1 MQFTKDSNKIII
13 GTFTSIYKREIAM
26 KSIMTFSKIALSI
39 IIIIAS
45 CSYIFAQNQHCNVKG
60 YVIDE
65 SHEPVGFAS
74 VAISNDSTFL
84 NGTLT
89 NEKGEFILQLTRSE
103 KPYLLSVSF
112 IGKKTKQI
120 SFIASAKNITL
131 DTIILENNAYLLEE
145 VQITAEQST
154 HNAVEHK
161 VISPQSVMSEV
172 KGSVLDVLK
181 AVPSISVDNE
191 DNVSIRGNSN
201 VLVLVNGLP
210 TAMTSLSAIPLAN
223 IANVEVI
230 TSPDAKYDAE
240 GTGGIINIVLKE
252 NKSEGWSGMFA
263 ANYGFNHFT
272 NANVAVNYAK
282 NGNSFRFNYNLKY
295 EDDLIDGNLNR
306 KFVDGGNWLEQKFH
320 SARTVLNN
328 NIGLGT
334 TLNLNKKNKIS
345 IDARFI
351 VPRLNTQQ
359 QFANKYETNN
369 VQYDDNRSSNVSWN
383 RENIDGT
390 ISYTH
395 IINQQSDVSI
405 KAGVSKIWGHRPSY
419 YFLENDSIGKSD
431 SGGSPLNTSTQCDF
445 KILRNNG
452 RWDAGIKFSYRQ
464 NDIYHEFY
472 DKINYQWIYSNIY
485 SNDLLHREFIPAAYM
500 MYSSN
505 TDKKFTWKAGIRA
518 EYSAVNLH
526 NEKDTLDTISN
537 HFFVGP
543 SLMINYKIKSKKED
557 LKQHISAAFN
567 SRISRPAYPQ
577 LNPYMSMIDA
587 HTFEQGNMRL
597 SPEISYHF
605 EISYGVKNKIVN
617 FSTNIYADYLKDNI
631 TQVALL
637 KGDILLLTY
646 INGLYE
652 FNTGIDVSFG
662 ATPCNW
668 FDMQFNANTYF
679 TNTRGLYS
687 GVDLDNQGL
696 VNSDNLKLSFHPIKT
711 MDIQAQYFF
720 NTPQYYPQFTTK
732 LSHYMNIG
740 ISQKF
745 LKGSLVVSLLLTDVF
760 KTNYWNIF
768 SHNSIYTLTNISIN
782 KSRMLWIGI
791 RYNFNSYKANNA
803 MKKAE
808 TDKSKIRVGL

>member
-1 MQFTKDSNKIII
+1 
-13 GTFTSIYKREIAM
+13 M
-26 KSIMTFSKIALSI
+26 KNIMTFSKIALSI

-74 VAISNDSTFL
+74 VAVASDSTFL
-84 NGTLT
+84 SGTLT
-89 NEKGEFILQLTRSE
+89 NEKGEFVLQLAKSE
-103 KPYLLSVSF
+103 KPYLLSISF
-112 IGKKTKQI
+112 IGKKAKQI
-120 SFIASAKNITL
+120 SFIANAKNITL
-131 DTIILENNAYLLEE
+131 DTIVLENNAYQLEE
-145 VQITAEQST
+145 VQISADQTT

-161 VISPQSVMSEV
+161 VISPQSVMAEV

-210 TAMTSLSAIPLAN
+210 TAMTSLSAIPSAN

-272 NANVAVNYAK
+272 NANAAVNYAK

-306 KFVDGGNWLEQKFH
+306 KFVDGGNWLEQQFH
-320 SARTVLNN
+320 SARTVFNN
-328 NIGLGT
+328 NIGIGT
-334 TLNLNKKNKIS
+334 TLRLNKKNKLI

-351 VPRLNTQQ
+351 MPRLNTQQ
-359 QFANKYETNN
+359 QFANTYGNN
-369 VQYDDNRSSNVSWN
+369 GLQYDENRNSNVSWN
-383 RENIDGT
+383 RENIDGS
-390 ISYTH
+390 IAYTH
-395 IINQQSDVSI
+395 IINPQTSDVTL
-405 KAGVSKIWGHRPSY
+405 KASVSNIWGHRPSY
-419 YFLENDSIGKSD
+419 YFLENDSIGKSN
-431 SGGSPLNTSTQCDF
+431 SGGSPLNASAQCDF
-445 KILRNNG
+445 KLIREYG
-452 RWDAGIKFSYRQ
+452 RWDAGLKFSYRQ

-472 DKINYQWIYSNIY
+472 NFDNNQWIYSNIY

-500 MYSSN
+500 LYSSN
-505 TDKKFTWKAGIRA
+505 ADKKFTWKAGIRV
-518 EYSAVNLH
+518 EYSAVSLH
-526 NEKDTLDTISN
+526 NEKDALDTISN

-543 SLMINYKIKSKKED
+543 SLMINYKIKSKKEG

-587 HTFEQGNMRL
+587 YTFEQGNMRL
-597 SPEISYHF
+597 RPETSYHL
-605 EISYGVKNKIVN
+605 EISYGAKDKIVN

-637 KGDILLLTY
+637 KNDILLLTY
-646 INGLYE
+646 VNGVFE
-652 FNTGIDVSFG
+652 FKTGLDASLGI
-662 ATPCNW
+662 TPCKW
-668 FDMQFNANTYF
+668 FDIQIG
-679 TNTRGLYS
+679 TNMYYVDTKGDYE
-687 GVDLDNQGL
+687 GVDLDNKGI
-696 VNSDNLKLSFHPIKT
+696 VNCDNLKLAFHPIKS

-720 NTPQYYPQFTTK
+720 ETPQYYAQFTTK
-732 LSHYMNIG
+732 LSHHLDIG
-740 ISQKF
+740 VSQKF

-760 KTNYWNIF
+760 KTNSWDIF
-768 SHNSIYTLTNISIN
+768 SDNQIYHLTNTSLN
-782 KSRMLWIGI
+782 KSRMLWVGI

-803 MKKAE
+803 TKKAE
-808 TDKSKIRVGL
+808 TDKSKIRLGL